1 MEKFGKSQSVLR
13 TEDNRFLTGSGTYI
27 DDSTPPASL
36 FAYFFRSQ
44 VAHAK
49 IANLNV
55 DDAKKAAGV
64 YGVFTAED
72 LEKNGVKNDLVG
84 VTVKNRDGTDGAC
97 PRRPLLAEKR
107 VRFVGE
113 PIVLVVAD
121 SIPNAKDAA
130 ELIEIDYDD
139 LPVSID
145 LAVGKNT
152 LHPEAPGNVA
162 FEWDLGDKN
171 KTDAV
176 FKNADQVVS
185 MEVYNN
191 RIIANSMEPRGCYAQ
206 WDNERLHLAFSGQ
219 GVWVHKLSLIHI

>member
-1 MEKFGKSQSVLR
+1 MERYSEGFGFILTFGLLTLLSLNLVPKLCGGLLGCEATMEKFGKSQSVLR
-13 TEDNRFLTGSGTYI
+13 TEDNRFLTGTGTYI

-44 VAHAK
+44 VAHAE
-49 IANLNV
+49 ITNLKV
-55 DDAKKAAGV
+55 DDAKKSAGV

-72 LEKNGVKNDLVG
+72 LDKNGVKNDLVG

-97 PRRPLLAEKR
+97 PKRPLLADKR

-121 SIPNAKDAA
+121 SITNAKDAA

-145 LAVGKNT
+145 LAIGENT
-152 LHPEAPGNVA
+152 IP
-162 FEWDLGDKN
+162 
-171 KTDAV
+171 
-176 FKNADQVVS
+176 VS
-185 MEVYNN
+185 YTHLTLPTNREV
-191 RIIANSMEPRGCYAQ
+191 
-206 WDNERLHLAFSGQ
+206 
-219 GVWVHKLSLIHI
+219 